1 MPYRT
6 MRDDR
11 DYKVEISSLGGSTAS
26 NAGGG
31 VVRRRAYLSI
41 LFACCNVYQR
51 VYVNAAGDRYFGRCP
66 RCGGLVQFRVGSG
79 GTSQR
84 MFIAR

>member
-1 MPYRT
+1 

-11 DYKVEISSLGGSTAS
+11 DYKVEISSLGGFAAS
-26 NAGGG
+26 GQGSAP
-31 VVRRRAYLSI
+31 RRAYLSI

-51 VYVNAAGDRYFGRCP
+51 VYVNAAGDRYAGRCP